1 MIVAIVIALYSLA
14 VAGLAAAGA
23 WLMARSR
30 LLMDKPNERSTH
42 AVPTAR
48 GGGIGIVVASLLGL
62 VAIGFHGHPAL
73 IQEPVFVGVLLGAV
87 IAAAGGLADDIRAR
101 SYSFKLGF
109 QVAAAAIAMAFGLMI
124 ERIYIPGFGP
134 VALGW
139 LAPAVTFLWLVGL
152 TNAYNFM
159 DGIDGLAAGTAVVA
173 AGFLAAILM
182 LLRQIDP
189 STLATT
195 LAAASFGFLLLNLPP
210 ARVFMGDVGSQFV
223 GFAFAAIAVLIARE
237 DPTGTLI
244 YVVPLLLFHFIFDT
258 VFTAI
263 RRWRN
268 GENVTIAHRTHLYQR
283 LTHAGLGHGRASLA
297 LCAVGV
303 AQGLG
308 ALWLVQ
314 SPPALRLAIFVPAIA
329 LQIVYAIA
337 VTRYETRVTG

>member
-1 MIVAIVIALYSLA
+1 MIVVLVIAAYSLL
-14 VAGLAAAGA
+14 VAGVAAAGA

-30 LLMDKPNERSTH
+30 LLIDKPNARSSH
-42 AVPTAR
+42 AIPTAR
-48 GGGIGIVVASLLGL
+48 GGGLGIVAATLLGL
-62 VAIGFHGHPAL
+62 VGIGLHGHPAI
-73 IQEPVFVGVLLGAV
+73 IQDPVFLGVLLGGL
-87 IAAAGGLADDIRAR
+87 IAGGGGFADDIRSR
-101 SYSFKLGF
+101 TYSFKLGF
-109 QVAAAAIAMAFGLMI
+109 QVAAAAVAMALGLMI
-124 ERIYIPGFGP
+124 ERIFVPGFGP
-134 VALGW
+134 VSLGW
-139 LAPAVTFLWLVGL
+139 LAPAVTILWFVGL

-182 LLRQIDP
+182 LLRQIDE
-189 STLATT
+189 STLATS

-210 ARVFMGDVGSQFV
+210 ARVFMGDVGSQFI
-223 GFAFAAIAVLIARE
+223 GFVFAGLAVLMARE

-268 GENVTIAHRTHLYQR
+268 GDNVTIAHRTHLYQR
-283 LTHAGLGHGRASLA
+283 LTHAGLGHGRASFA

-303 AQGLG
+303 AQGFG

-314 SPPALRLAIFVPAIA
+314 SPPVLRLAIFVPALA
-329 LQIVYAIA
+329 LQIVYAMA
-337 VTRYETRVTG
+337 VTRYETRVTE

>member
-1 MIVAIVIALYSLA
+1 MIVAIVIYSLV
-14 VAGLAAAGA
+14 VAALAAAGA
-23 WLMARSR
+23 WIMARTR
-30 LLMDKPNERSTH
+30 ILMDKPNERSSH

-48 GGGIGIVVASLLGL
+48 GGGLGIVAASLIGLIALGY
-62 VAIGFHGHPAL
+62 HGHPTVIHDPAFL
-73 IQEPVFVGVLLGAV
+73 GVLAGGL
-87 IAAAGGLADDIRAR
+87 IAAAGGLADDVRAR

-109 QVAAAAIAMAFGLMI
+109 QVAAAAVAMALGLMI
-124 ERIYIPGFGP
+124 ERIYVPGFGP

-139 LAPAVTFLWLVGL
+139 LAPALTALWLVGL

-173 AGFLAAILM
+173 AGFLTVALI
-182 LLRQIDP
+182 LLRQIDAG
-189 STLATT
+189 SVAST
-195 LAAASFGFLLLNLPP
+195 LAAASLGFLLLNLPP

-223 GFAFAAIAVLIARE
+223 GFAFAALAVLMARE

-244 YVVPLLLFHFIFDT
+244 YVVPLLLFHFLFDT

-268 GENVTIAHRTHLYQR
+268 GENVTLAHRTHLYQR
-283 LTHAGLGHGRASLA
+283 LTHAGFGHGRASLA
-297 LCAVGV
+297 LCAIGV
-303 AQGLG
+303 AQGVG

-314 SPPALRLAIFVPAIA
+314 SPPALRLAIFVPALA
-329 LQIVYAIA
+329 LQIVYAMA